1 MSEKDVNTAVE
12 MSAEAK
18 PPEKKDEK
26 PGKKPKVRKQ
36 PVSPRLFFDNP
47 HFDADLLDR
56 MEEDRLEGHA
66 SCYTPRTRLQLDG
79 PSFWDDA
86 EEVDPLLLEPRK
98 GDKFLP
104 SIVREH
110 KITGTSPVTPQQL
123 VERRLNAEKRQR
135 RGELEEPT
143 FVVDYPEGARRFR
156 PLTPELARQ
165 LGHPCGA
172 APELAQNGV
181 GVRVGV
187 RNLGAAAADAF
198 SALAGE
204 DPALE
209 VASLPDEDPVY
220 IDPDESAE
228 ESADSHEKTPEWGSE
243 KKLSQRKDEAEALSF
258 EEPDSPPV
266 DRKVR
271 AAWSTVRLVPVTVPP
286 PPPLNAAVLPTAVA
300 HPVDSYAMVLV
311 TEPQSQGPQRPQP
324 QWQYSRPMQNP
335 NTISVGEGHFGAE
348 VGAFGHSRLL
358 PSVWKHRRFGHLAQ
372 LRSSCRNASADSEWR
387 RHEQP
392 AADSDA
398 AAFAPQRSFGRPASW
413 REGEIA
419 ARPTLPPAH
428 FGSDRPRSHMRSF
441 NHEVDPELTDRLA
454 QWRHGTESPAAPLPP
469 PPSVLPKIE
478 EKEEPEEPK
487 DPEGEWQLKTRKQP
501 MLKQRTIDMGT
512 ADAGGFTA
520 MNAQLEFDPF
530 GELPGDEERRKKKA
544 GGRRGGIEKLPPPEP
559 PRYEPPRTVEP
570 PRTEKFTCMQL
581 DNPFDADDLPPAF
594 STSIKDKR
602 KKPRVTFALPPAD
615 SPPRFGRSAS
625 LSNSLPPPVQQ
636 PPAGKYVP
644 PQIRDRQPT
653 GGDVGRERAGRS
665 PPGESNDVRVS
676 GVQSG
681 PSGMGAAR
689 RFRMQHPFTSIRQLG
704 DRVGDRRRS
713 HSAPAR
719 FVSYQVADGYE
730 EFVQTF
736 GGPFRSEWPAKTIE
750 PGTSSST
757 LSDKPVV
764 KASARSPPPQ
774 RTLQDRGP
782 DTYFSHIDL
791 PLNVPLLKTAAHSM
805 NQQPAITPHV
815 KSYTKDFALAVRQF
829 YRLFNAQPEKIWS
842 KLPTAWERKT
852 DTAFVDFLNDGL
864 DALDFVERAD
874 NRSCCVERNEPAD
887 PPHVPCT
894 VLAPYNLFHYNP
906 GFGIYSRKV
915 FVGGVPADLDEQ
927 EFLAIFRRFGKLTAD
942 WPTRLDLAPRP
953 HAAPASANKC
963 RFGYVFLIYADE
975 RSVHLLLGACSVVQ
989 GEYFMRMPVQ
999 DGLKRV
1005 VQVRPWRLAEADFLV
1020 DPFMRVNLRFAVF
1033 IGGVP
1038 RPIRAAEL
1046 AHAINVLYGNVVMA
1060 GIDTD
1065 VPLKYPKGAGRVV
1078 FSDFHSYMRAISDR
1092 FVRVRHGDLDR
1103 IVEVKPYVL
1112 DDQRCDEC
1120 HGELSDQRV
1129 APFFCPSPECLQY
1142 YCEKCWAVLHA
1153 CGRRAKH
1160 RPLVKEA

>member
-1 MSEKDVNTAVE
+1 MSETDVTTA
-12 MSAEAK
+12 
-18 PPEKKDEK
+18 DEK
-26 PGKKPKVRKQ
+26 PAKKPKVRKQ
-36 PVSPRLFFDNP
+36 PVPPRLVFDNP
-47 HFDADLLDR
+47 HFDPDLLDR
-56 MEEDRLEGHA
+56 IEEDRLGGHA
-66 SCYTPRTRLQLDG
+66 SRYTPRTRLQLDG

-86 EEVDPLLLEPRK
+86 EEVDPLLLEPPK
-98 GDKFLP
+98 GAKFLP

-110 KITGTSPVTPQQL
+110 KTTGTTPVTPQQL
-123 VERRLNAEKRQR
+123 VERRLNAEKRRR

-143 FVVDYPEGARRFR
+143 FVVDYPEGVRRFR

-165 LGHPCGA
+165 LGHPYGTV
-172 APELAQNGV
+172 PELVQNGV

-228 ESADSHEKTPEWGSE
+228 ESADSHEKTPERKSE
-243 KKLSQRKDEAEALSF
+243 KKLSQRKGEDEAEALSF
-258 EEPDSPPV
+258 EEADSPPV
-266 DRKVR
+266 DWKVR
-271 AAWSTVRLVPVTVPP
+271 AAWSTVRLVPVAVPP
-286 PPPLNAAVLPTAVA
+286 APPLNAAVLPTAVA

-311 TEPQSQGPQRPQP
+311 TEPQGQEPHRPQP

-335 NTISVGEGHFGAE
+335 NTISVGDGQFGAE
-348 VGAFGHSRLL
+348 VGAFGHSRLP
-358 PSVWKHRRFGHLAQ
+358 PSVWKNRRFGHLAQ
-372 LRSSCRNASADSEWR
+372 LRSSCRNASTDFEWR
-387 RHEQP
+387 RHEHP

-398 AAFAPQRSFGRPASW
+398 S
-413 REGEIA
+413 
-419 ARPTLPPAH
+419 
-428 FGSDRPRSHMRSF
+428 
-441 NHEVDPELTDRLA
+441 
-454 QWRHGTESPAAPLPP
+454 AAP
-469 PPSVLPKIE
+469 
-478 EKEEPEEPK
+478 
-487 DPEGEWQLKTRKQP
+487 EWQLKTRKQP

-544 GGRRGGIEKLPPPEP
+544 GGRRVGVEKPPELPPPEP
-559 PRYEPPRTVEP
+559 PRYDPPRPVEP
-570 PRTEKFTCMQL
+570 PRTETFTCMQL

-602 KKPRVTFALPPAD
+602 KKPRVSFALPPAD
-615 SPPRFGRSAS
+615 SPPRVGRSSS
-625 LSNSLPPPVQQ
+625 LSDRLPPPVQQ
-636 PPAGKYVP
+636 
-644 PQIRDRQPT
+644 QPS
-653 GGDVGRERAGRS
+653 GN

-676 GVQSG
+676 GIQSG

-719 FVSYQVADGYE
+719 FVPYRVADEYE

-750 PGTSSST
+750 PDTSSST
-757 LSDKPVV
+757 LSDKPV
-764 KASARSPPPQ
+764 
-774 RTLQDRGP
+774 DRGP

-791 PLNVPLLKTAAHSM
+791 PLNVPRLRDFFNFSLVPPISHYFRHPADELGNCILWAGEDANFVWTREELGAAIGGLADRLELPARLSDEQLTHLARLVTLERAMKMLKTAAHSM

-815 KSYTKDFALAVRQF
+815 KAYTKDFALAVRQF
-829 YRLFNAQPEKIWS
+829 YRLFNSQPEKIWS

-864 DALDFVERAD
+864 DALDFVERVD

-942 WPTRLDLAPRP
+942 WPSRLDLAPRP

-975 RSVHLLLGACSVVQ
+975 RSVHLLLEACSVVE
-989 GEYFMRMPVQ
+989 GEYFMRMPAQ

-1005 VQVRPWRLAEADFLV
+1005 VRPWRLAEADFLV

-1046 AHAINVLYGNVVMA
+1046 AHSMNVLYGNVVMA

-1092 FVRVRHGDLDR
+1092 FVRVHHGDLDR

-1142 YCEKCWAVLHA
+1142 FCENCWSVLHA